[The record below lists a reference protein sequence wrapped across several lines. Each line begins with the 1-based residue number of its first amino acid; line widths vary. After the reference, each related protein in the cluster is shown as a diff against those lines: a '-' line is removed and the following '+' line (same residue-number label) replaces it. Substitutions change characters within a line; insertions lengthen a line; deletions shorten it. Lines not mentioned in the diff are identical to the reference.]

1 MGYQVGLVLLCRP
14 RTRSLDET
22 EALEEEGEVHRW
34 KEELVSWQWQSK
46 LEGVGEVELHW
57 VKLELEGVGE
67 VEPLHWEQ

>member
-34 KEELVSWQWQSK
+34 KEELVSWLWQSK
-46 LEGVGEVELHW
+46 LEGVGEV
-57 VKLELEGVGE
+57 
-67 VEPLHWEQ
+67 Q

>member
-34 KEELVSWQWQSK
+34 KEELVSWLWQSK

-57 VKLELEGVGE
+57 VKLELEGGGE